1 MMLTCIPDNAPALVG
16 LFLLLVNAIW
26 LISYKYNSDYKEEEF
41 KKLKA
46 EKERRK
52 ESFNEKELRED
63 IPPLHWYAW
72 VFGICVCLDIWVIG
86 AVATHWWAGEYFQHV
101 KEEDN
106 NKALFGDSFGAV
118 NALISAF
125 AFAGMIVA
133 FILQRYELRLQRKE
147 LEAQRKEFETQNDTL
162 KLQRFENTFFNMME
176 LQQQIVSDLN
186 ATIYVTEWIE
196 EDAPDP
202 TKGRIRKQVTHEYT
216 FRGRNLFLH
225 AFNQSDHEI
234 ETNQKGK
241 KVHVDG
247 MRSVLQAKGLD
258 WYDEYH
264 TASYFDHY
272 FRHFYRILKFV
283 KQNSD
288 WLTFDEQY
296 RYTSMLR
303 GTLSRYELVW
313 LFYNGLSENGREKL
327 KPLMEEYSMLKS
339 LRPHLLTLNKDNF
352 EKVLAATG
360 NVKVLEN
367 NDFSGTDYEFYLTD
381 AKDDES
387 KYYIGAFYSKEDIAE
402 GKKSLNKW
410 MTFCKKNK
418 LSIDVKE
425 KEVSSESPK
434 NIQ

>member
-1 MMLTCIPDNAPALVG
+1 MI
-16 LFLLLVNAIW
+16 LLIVNAVFVIA
-26 LISYKYNSDYKEEEF
+26 YKVNSDYREKVF
-41 KKLKA
+41 KKLKG
-46 EKERRK
+46 EKDLRK
-52 ESFNEKELRED
+52 ELYDEKELRDE
-63 IPPLHWYAW
+63 IPPQHWFAW
-72 VFGICVCLDIWVIG
+72 VFGVCVCLDIWIIG
-86 AVATHWWAGEYFQHV
+86 AWATHWWAGEFFTHV

-106 NKALFGDSFGAV
+106 NRALFGDSFGAV

-147 LEAQRKEFETQNDTL
+147 LEAQRKEFETQNSTL
-162 KLQRFENTFFNMME
+162 RLQRFENTFFNMME
-176 LQQQIVSDLN
+176 LQQQIVNDLN
-186 ATIYVTEWIE
+186 ATIYVKEWIE

-202 TKGRIRKQVTHEYT
+202 SKGRIRKQVTHEYT

-225 AFNQSDHEI
+225 AFNQAEHQI

-241 KVHVDG
+241 YVTVEG
-247 MRSVLQAKGLD
+247 MRTILQSKGLG

-296 RYTSMLR
+296 KYTSMLR

-313 LFYNGLSENGREKL
+313 LYYNGLSENGYEKL

-339 LRPHLLTLNKDNF
+339 LRPELLTLNKDNY
-352 EKVLAATG
+352 EKVLGAIG
-360 NVKVLEN
+360 KVEVLKEKG
-367 NDFSGTDYEFYLTD
+367 FSGNDYEFYLTTD
-381 AKDDES
+381 KDDES
-387 KYYIGAFYSKEDIAE
+387 KYYIGAFHNKDELAE
-402 GKKSLNKW
+402 GRKKVEDWHL
-410 MTFCKKNK
+410 FCEQNK
-418 LSIDVKE
+418 LSIDTPKT
-425 KEVSSESPK
+425 SELTQI
-434 NIQ
+434 IQ